1 MAPTILSSPL
11 FVEVILPFLLVFT
24 VTFAVL
30 QKSKVLGDGKKQAD
44 ALVALA
50 VGLILIAFGNA
61 VGIIIQLT
69 AFLGVGLVILMVLM
83 VLMGFMAKEG
93 DFELPGWMHKGLGIL
108 VLVAVIIVVL
118 ILTGAWDWIY
128 DWIFTVDTDGSA
140 VAANVIFVVGVIGA
154 IVAVLAGGRGGGN
167 GKKEEKKKDD

>member
-1 MAPTILSSPL
+1 AI
-11 FVEVILPFLLVFT
+11 
-24 VTFAVL
+24 L

-69 AFLGVGLVILMVLM
+69 AFLGVGLVILLVLM
-83 VLMGFMAKEG
+83 VLLGFLAKEG
-93 DFELPGWMHKGLGIL
+93 EFKLSDRWSKGLSIFI
-108 VLVAVIIVVL
+108 LVAVVVVVL
-118 ILTGAWDWIY
+118 YVTGAWDWIF

-140 VAANVIFVVGVIGA
+140 IATNVVFVIVVIAA
-154 IVAVLAGGRGGGN
+154 IVVVLAGGGKGGE
-167 GKKEEKKKDD
+167 KKEEKKKD

>member
-1 MAPTILSSPL
+1 M
-11 FVEVILPFLLVFT
+11 FT
-24 VTFAVL
+24 VTFAIL
-30 QKSKVLGDGKKQAD
+30 QKSEVLGKGKKQAD

-69 AFLGVGLVILMVLM
+69 AFLGVGLVILLVLM

-93 DFELPGWMHKGLGIL
+93 EFELPGWMRKTLNI
-108 VLVAVIIVVL
+108 VVFVVVIIVVL
-118 ILTGAWDWIY
+118 VVTGTWDWIY

-140 VAANVIFVVGVIGA
+140 VAANVVFVIVVIAAIFGVMASG
-154 IVAVLAGGRGGGN
+154 
-167 GKKEEKKKDD
+167 GKKEEKKKAD